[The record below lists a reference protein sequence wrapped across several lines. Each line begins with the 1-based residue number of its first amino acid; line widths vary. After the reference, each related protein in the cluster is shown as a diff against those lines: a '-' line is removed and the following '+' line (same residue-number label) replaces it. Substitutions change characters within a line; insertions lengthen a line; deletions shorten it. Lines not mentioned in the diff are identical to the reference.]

1 LEDILTMS
9 SSHLSS
15 VTRLSLISRAVARQ
29 TDAWTELVDL
39 YGPLVAHWCRRFGCD
54 THATADCVQEVFTAV
69 YISLGR
75 YQPGERAGSFRA
87 WLWTITANKLRDRL
101 RAERP
106 HDRAR
111 GGSSAM
117 RGMHAIADPNDA
129 MAEIP
134 DEEPTS
140 SDELRGLMVRAMEQV
155 RAEFEPKTWD
165 IFIRSV
171 VDQLS
176 TQAVAQQYQITE
188 ATVRK
193 IRSRIM
199 RRLRKQLGDARDYP
213 IA

>member
-15 VTRLSLISRAVARQ
+15 ATRLSLISRAVARQ

-69 YISLGR
+69 YKSLGR

-117 RGMHAIADPNDA
+117 MGLHAIADPNDA

-134 DEEPTS
+134 DDEPTS

>member
-1 LEDILTMS
+1 MS

-15 VTRLSLISRAVARQ
+15 ATRLSLISRAVARQ
-29 TDAWTELVDL
+29 ADAWSELVDL

-54 THATADCVQEVFTAV
+54 THATADGVQEVFTAV
-69 YISLGR
+69 YKSLGR

-117 RGMHAIADPNDA
+117 LGMQAIADPNDA

-134 DEEPTS
+134 DDEPTS
-140 SDELRGLMVRAMEQV
+140 SDELRGLMRRAMEQV

-165 IFIRSV
+165 VFIRSA

-176 TQAVAQQYQITE
+176 TQAVAEQYEITE

-193 IRSRIM
+193 IRSRVM
-199 RRLRKQLGDARDYP
+199 RRLRQQFGDVRD
-213 IA
+213 

>member
-1 LEDILTMS
+1 MS
-9 SSHLSS
+9 SSQLSDA
-15 VTRLSLISRAVARQ
+15 TRLSLISRALARQ
-29 TDAWTELVDL
+29 ADAWSELVDL
-39 YGPLVAHWCRRFGCD
+39 YGPLVAHWSRRFGCD
-54 THATADCVQEVFTAV
+54 SHATADCVQEVFTAV
-69 YISLGR
+69 YKSLGR
-75 YQPGERAGSFRA
+75 YEARERAGSFRA

-106 HDRAR
+106 HNRAR

-117 RGMHAIADPNDA
+117 MSLHAIADPHDA
-129 MAEIP
+129 MAEVP

-140 SDELRGLMVRAMEQV
+140 TDELRSLMTRAMEQV
-155 RAEFEPKTWD
+155 RAEFEQKTWD

-176 TQAVAQQYQITE
+176 TQAVAEQYEVTA

-199 RRLRKQLGDARDYP
+199 RRLRQQLGDARD
-213 IA
+213 